1 MIRARL
7 RAILPILLAAA
18 VAGCATA
25 PPRVPYSAAEMAV
38 ARPLPG
44 EAVRFWTRG
53 DDAAQAAWAATLLEQ
68 RQAAGLGA
76 PRNLLA
82 LSGGSDKGA
91 FGAGLLN
98 GWTRRGDRPSFD
110 IVTGVS
116 TGALIAPFAFL
127 GSEEDATLTAIYTGI
142 SGRDVYR
149 QRVVRGVLGGDSL
162 LDSAPLQGLIAR
174 YATPALI
181 DRIAAEHRRGRR
193 LLVMTANLD
202 AQRGVI
208 WDMGAIAASASPRR
222 VALFRQVLLASASIP
237 AAFPPVRIEV
247 SANGRTFEE
256 MHVDGGTVAGFFA
269 LPRSV
274 MTATPAE
281 APADGAIYVIYN
293 GRFRP
298 EFQVVSP
305 RTFSIASRALYTM
318 LSEVDRTTVESLRNY
333 AQTRRIGFF
342 MCAVEEEMPA
352 DPPPLFDTEFMRG
365 LYAAGRA
372 EAGAADGCLSS
383 PERR

>member
-1 MIRARL
+1 MKPQL
-7 RAILPILLAAA
+7 RAIMAVLLAGALAA
-18 VAGCATA
+18 CATVT
-25 PPRVPYSAAEMAV
+25 PRVPYAAAEMEA
-38 ARPLPG
+38 AQPLPG

-53 DDAAQAAWAATLLEQ
+53 DDAAHALWSATFLEQ
-68 RQAAGLGA
+68 RRAAGLRA
-76 PRNLLA
+76 PGTLLA

-127 GSEEDATLTAIYTGI
+127 GPEEDATLTAIYTGI

-149 QRVVRGVLGGDSL
+149 QRVVRGVLGGESL
-162 LDSAPLQGLIAR
+162 LDSAPLAGLIAR

-208 WDMGAIAASASPRR
+208 WDMGAIASSASPRR

-237 AAFPPVRIEV
+237 AAFPPVRIDV
-247 SANGRTFEE
+247 TANGRSFEE
-256 MHVDGGTVAGFFA
+256 MHVDGGTVAGFFV
-269 LPRSV
+269 LPRSLMV
-274 MTATPAE
+274 
-281 APADGAIYVIYN
+281 APPPDAPSDGGIYVIYN

-298 EFQVVSP
+298 EFEVVSP
-305 RTFSIASRALYTM
+305 RTFSIAARALYT
-318 LSEVDRTTVESLRNY
+318 LLAEVDRTNVEALRTY
-333 AQTRRIGFF
+333 AQNRSIDFV
-342 MCAVEEEMPA
+342 MCAVEEETPDEA
-352 DPPPLFDTEFMRG
+352 PPLFDTAFMRG
-365 LYAAGRA
+365 LYASGVA
-372 EAGAADGCLSS
+372 EAGSTTGCLGA
-383 PERR
+383 PARP